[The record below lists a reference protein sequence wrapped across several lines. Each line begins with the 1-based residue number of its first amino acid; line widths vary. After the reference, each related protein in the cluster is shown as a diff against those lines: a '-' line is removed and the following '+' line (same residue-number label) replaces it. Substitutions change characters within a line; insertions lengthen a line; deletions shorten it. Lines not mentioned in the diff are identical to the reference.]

1 MAEKVIVENERESR
15 SSIGN
20 SVELYLKQIGQNR
33 LLNREEE
40 VKLAKRIEQGDQ
52 SAKQELADSNLRLVV
67 SIAKKYIGRGLS
79 FMDLIQEG
87 NIGLMRGVDKFDYTK
102 GFKFSTYATWWIRQ
116 AILRAIDDQARTIR
130 VPVHMVENINK
141 LNRIRRQLTEPLERK
156 PTIDELASE
165 MNMSKDKIKDIISSS
180 ENTISLNTSVA
191 EDNNAELGDFV
202 EDKSNVDPSEETI
215 DKDLKDQIDNVL
227 DGLTDREENVLRL
240 RFGLNGQTPMTLEAI
255 SKVLGITRERV
266 RQIQN
271 RAIQKLS
278 RFPET
283 KNLKEFLN

>member
-1 MAEKVIVENERESR
+1 MILENEKENR
-15 SSIGN
+15 SYIGN

-33 LLNREEE
+33 LLTREEE
-40 VKLAKRIEQGDQ
+40 VELAKRIKQGDQ

-67 SIAKKYIGRGLS
+67 SIAKRYIGRGLS

-87 NIGLMRGVDKFDYTK
+87 NIGLMHGVEKFDYTK

-141 LNRIRRQLTEPLERK
+141 LNRIRRQLTESLERK
-156 PTIDELASE
+156 PTLDELANE
-165 MNMSKDKIKDIISSS
+165 MDMSKDKVKDIISSS
-180 ENTISLNTSVA
+180 ENTISLNTTVT
-191 EDNNAELGDFV
+191 EDNDTELGDFV
-202 EDKSNVDPSEETI
+202 ADKNNVDPSKETI
-215 DKDLKDQIDNVL
+215 DKDLKDQIDNAL

-255 SKVLGITRERV
+255 SKVMGITRERV
-266 RQIQN
+266 RQIQKK
-271 RAIQKLS
+271 AIQRLS

-283 KNLKEFLN
+283 KNLREFLN

>member
-141 LNRIRRQLTEPLERK
+141 LNRIRRQLTESLERK

>member
-1 MAEKVIVENERESR
+1 MILENKKENR
-15 SSIGN
+15 SSISN
-20 SVELYLKQIGQNR
+20 SVEFYLKQIGQSQ
-33 LLNREEE
+33 LLTKKEEIE
-40 VKLAKRIEQGDQ
+40 LAKRIQQGDQ

-67 SIAKKYIGRGLS
+67 SIAKRYIGRGLS
-79 FMDLIQEG
+79 FLDLIQEG
-87 NIGLMRGVDKFDYTK
+87 NIGLMRGVEKFDYTK

-116 AILRAIDDQARTIR
+116 AILRAIDEQTRTIR

-141 LNRIRRQLTEPLERK
+141 LSRIRSQLTGSLERK
-156 PTIDELASE
+156 PTLDELASE
-165 MNMSKDKIKDIISSS
+165 MDMSKDKIKDIISSS

-191 EDNNAELGDFV
+191 EDNNTELGDFV
-202 EDKSNVDPSEETI
+202 ADKNNIDPSKETI

-227 DGLTDREENVLRL
+227 DGLTDKEENVLRL
-240 RFGLNGQTPMTLEAI
+240 RFGLNDQTPMTLEAI

-271 RAIQKLS
+271 KAIYKLS